1 MPLDSSLAAIAARLR
16 ARCADISAELEAM
29 GPTKA
34 GGVPDYKGPGGV
46 SHVAYRESLWK
57 ELRDG
62 MAQLALW
69 GDPDLA
75 TGNDGGDA
83 VRYVDI

>member
-1 MPLDSSLAAIAARLR
+1 MAYSLATRAAKLR
-16 ARCADISAELEAM
+16 ARLDSIADELEMM

-34 GGVPDYKGPGGV
+34 GGLPDAKGSGMIG
-46 SHVAYRESLWK
+46 HVAYRESLLSEQERLSK
-57 ELRDG
+57 L
-62 MAQLALW
+62 LALW

-83 VRYVDI
+83 ERYVDI